1 MYRKWQSFQFIHLF
15 HLRAQSVEIIF
26 KNVTRDSLGI
36 VFWTEAGIF
45 KLGSQNLHNNFTEVY
60 SKVEFWNKTLR
71 KLLPLSDIT
80 SPCPVS
86 VLFVQEAHF
95 PLNPYS
101 CSHLS
106 PAFCAAVAGWRV
118 EGGCCVSRNNERRH
132 ISRQQ
137 QSRLWLAGG
146 SWRPSVIGS
155 WSQTSPSLRSRAH
168 CWSVVICR
176 EAQIWSCLKWRHA
189 GQECLSPSSGWKEEI
204 SLCWVEK
211 GRPACYFLSALGN
224 T

>member
-1 MYRKWQSFQFIHLF
+1 MVRFLYTPFYNLVVLKEKKKLQTPEVDYVSGKKKNHSQLWWSASYNMYRKRQSFQFIHLF

-60 SKVEFWNKTLR
+60 SKVEFWNKTLG
-71 KLLPLSDIT
+71 KLLPLSDIP

-146 SWRPSVIGS
+146 S
-155 WSQTSPSLRSRAH
+155 
-168 CWSVVICR
+168 
-176 EAQIWSCLKWRHA
+176 
-189 GQECLSPSSGWKEEI
+189 
-204 SLCWVEK
+204 
-211 GRPACYFLSALGN
+211 
-224 T
+224 